1 LSLVIIPAKVSEE
14 GFLFFYLLL
23 LFNSRDKNTHEGQL
37 KELEAEMDNQV
48 RQVEIRAKKK
58 VEQELEAERKSVRE
72 KMKEEMDELHAHM
85 QMFQKV
91 CISLKC

>member
-1 LSLVIIPAKVSEE
+1 
-14 GFLFFYLLL
+14 
-23 LFNSRDKNTHEGQL
+23 
-37 KELEAEMDNQV
+37 MDSQV

-72 KMKEEMDELHAHM
+72 QMKEEMDELHAHM